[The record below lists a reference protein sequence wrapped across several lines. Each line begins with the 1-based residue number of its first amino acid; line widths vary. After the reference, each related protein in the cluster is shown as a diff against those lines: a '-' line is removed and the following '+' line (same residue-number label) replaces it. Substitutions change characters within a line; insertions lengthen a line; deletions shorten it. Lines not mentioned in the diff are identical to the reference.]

1 VRNPFIAGNW
11 KMHKTIRESVDF
23 ARLLVNKCDE
33 LADRRIVIAPP
44 FPALQAVGEALK
56 GSEIHLSAQNLH
68 EQPSGAYTGEVSAGM
83 LSDAGCEYV
92 IVGHSERRTI
102 FGEKDDVINKKLK
115 IGISSGL
122 MPIFCIGETLSERDA
137 GQTFAVIDR
146 QIKEGL
152 NNLTTDDIRRVVIA
166 YEPVWAIGTGKT
178 ATPEQA
184 QEVHAYI
191 REIIKKTYGEGV
203 SAFVAV
209 IYGGSVNPNN
219 IGGLMDQPDI
229 DGALV
234 GGASLDIESFIRII
248 QFK

>member
-1 VRNPFIAGNW
+1 MRNPLIAGNW
-11 KMHKTIRESVDF
+11 KMNKMVRESVDF
-23 ARLLVNKCDE
+23 ARLLIDKCGE
-33 LADRRIVIAPP
+33 LADRKVAIAPP
-44 FPALQAVGEALK
+44 FPALYAVGEVLK
-56 GSEIHLSAQNLH
+56 GSVIHLSAQNLH

-83 LSDAGCEYV
+83 LADVGCEYV
-92 IVGHSERRTI
+92 IVGHSERRTL

-122 MPIFCIGETLSERDA
+122 MPIFCIGETLSEREA
-137 GQTFAVIDR
+137 GQTVAVIDR

-184 QEVHAYI
+184 QDVHAHI
-191 REIIKKTYGEGV
+191 REIIGKKYGDGV
-203 SAFVAV
+203 SDFVAV

-219 IGGLMDQPDI
+219 IGGLMAQPDI

-234 GGASLDIESFIRII
+234 GGASLEIESFVRII
-248 QFK
+248 QF